1 MLLIGIIIFFANYSF
16 SQEYTIN
23 DLELDN
29 PSSIVDQYT
38 YDPISDRYFYNQT
51 VGEYKINL
59 PIILTTEEFEKLI
72 LEEDLKNYYKEKIS
86 P

>member
-1 MLLIGIIIFFANYSF
+1 MLLLSITIFFANYSF
-16 SQEYTIN
+16 SQEFTIN

-51 VGEYKINL
+51 VG
-59 PIILTTEEFEKLI
+59 
-72 LEEDLKNYYKEKIS
+72 
-86 P
+86 